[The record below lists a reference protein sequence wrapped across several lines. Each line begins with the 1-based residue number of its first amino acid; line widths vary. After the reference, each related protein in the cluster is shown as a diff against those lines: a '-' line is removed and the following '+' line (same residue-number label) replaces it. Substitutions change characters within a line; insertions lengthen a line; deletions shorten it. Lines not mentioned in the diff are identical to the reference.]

1 MQAAVAA
8 GFPSGN
14 DIHVLKEIK
23 ASVKK
28 FDHGSSLR
36 VIEYPASPSELSFF
50 QEAYSD
56 DAPTLLD
63 EQKVLHAQVTL
74 RKSNKNSVQ
83 AQRDSAVVSK
93 PAADPAVE
101 NQFLQAMKVMG
112 MFMQG
117 RAADIDLDILKPT
130 KRRKAVG
137 DEAEAA
143 QPPNPPAVSAGAGG
157 TKPGVLAL
165 QDKAEP
171 EQMSGPPT
179 QPAKVF

>member
-14 DIHVLKEIK
+14 DIHVLKEIQ
-23 ASVKK
+23 ASLKK

-63 EQKVLHAQVTL
+63 KQKVLDAQVTL

-117 RAADIDLDILKPT
+117 RAADIDLNILEPNAGRLWEMSLGPHSHQIHLQSVLVPEARNLESLHCRIKPNQS
-130 KRRKAVG
+130 RCLVHLH
-137 DEAEAA
+137 
-143 QPPNPPAVSAGAGG
+143 N
-157 TKPGVLAL
+157 L
-165 QDKAEP
+165 Q
-171 EQMSGPPT
+171 
-179 QPAKVF
+179 KVF